1 MASSIDNAFIT
12 QYGRRK
18 NMGIVVVKKPKLKS
32 VDPVL
37 RRAAEVLITQEKF
50 EEEEAAKKK
59 KPKKTKSSV
68 FQKRRE
74 IISGAAGSG
83 LSISARQ
90 KYLLTGN
97 FQKNENETKRSR
109 PD

>member
-1 MASSIDNAFIT
+1 
-12 QYGRRK
+12 
-18 NMGIVVVKKPKLKS
+18 MGIVVVKKPKKKPLKS
-32 VDPVL
+32 ADPRL
-37 RRAAEVLITQEKF
+37 RRAIEVAESYIKA

-59 KPKKTKSSV
+59 KSEAAKKKPKKTE

-90 KYLLTGN
+90 KYLLTGDLP
-97 FQKNENETKRSR
+97 KKRKR
-109 PD
+109 DKKE

>member
-1 MASSIDNAFIT
+1 
-12 QYGRRK
+12 
-18 NMGIVVVKKPKLKS
+18 MGIVVVKKQKLKS

-37 RRAAEVLITQEKF
+37 RRAAEVLIAQEKF

-83 LSISARQ
+83 LSIYARQ
-90 KYLLTGN
+90 KYLLTGELP
-97 FQKNENETKRSR
+97 KKRKR
-109 PD
+109 DKKE